1 MKYKKEEEEMIKEFL
16 ANPIYLKYTICYLV
30 AINIFGFLIMG
41 IDKFKAKKGY
51 WRTPEK
57 TLFIITL
64 LRRRIWHS
72 IWNVCI

>member
-1 MKYKKEEEEMIKEFL
+1 MIKEFL

-57 TLFIITL
+57 TLFTITL
-64 LRRRIWHS
+64 LRRRYWHS
-72 IWNVCI
+72 IWNVYI